1 MLGVDKKQLK
11 AVPGGTTPKA
21 RFNSIGK
28 VKADV
33 TLTAYGHKN
42 WQQYQEFDAHLRTE
56 TR

>member
-11 AVPGGTTPKA
+11 AVPGGTTPRA